1 MQVRNLVQR
10 VAYSAR
16 LSKVVLRPHC
26 CATAPAQTMPSKV
39 LLSARPETYAQ
50 QIGEKR
56 KRIETMFAKFDPP
69 DLQVFESKRQ
79 HYRMR
84 SVPQLLPL

>member
-1 MQVRNLVQR
+1 MNRLMQVRTAQR
-10 VAYSAR
+10 LAPFAR
-16 LSKVVLRPHC
+16 LHNIVLRFDCRMSGPVK
-26 CATAPAQTMPSKV
+26 AMPSKV

-56 KRIETMFAKFDPP
+56 KRIEGMFANFNPP
-69 DLQVFESKRQ
+69 ELQVFESAKE

-84 SVPQLLPL
+84 

>member
-1 MQVRNLVQR
+1 MNLLMQVRTAQRLAPFTRLHNIVFRFVCRMSGPVQ
-10 VAYSAR
+10 A
-16 LSKVVLRPHC
+16 
-26 CATAPAQTMPSKV
+26 MPSKV

-56 KRIETMFAKFDPP
+56 KRIEGMFANFNPP
-69 DLQVFESKRQ
+69 ELQVFESAKE

-84 SVPQLLPL
+84 

>member
-1 MQVRNLVQR
+1 MNLLMRVRIAQR
-10 VAYSAR
+10 IAQPAR
-16 LSKVVLRPHC
+16 LPNFVSGPLC
-26 CATAPAQTMPSKV
+26 CASPPLQAMPSKV

-56 KRIETMFAKFDPP
+56 KRIEGMFANFNPP
-69 DLQVFESKRQ
+69 ELQVFVSEKE

-84 SVPQLLPL
+84 